1 MEDKEFIDVNY
12 IETDEVE
19 TTLPKYFTT
28 GQVATILGVTDSTL
42 RFWCR
47 KFSPKLNIKK
57 IGSHRRFTKENI
69 KDLQYIKKLLK
80 EDGLM
85 ISQAKEVFNKDENAI
100 MEQVNEGEPLA
111 IQALATAI
119 GLEVE
124 ECLNEFKQEL
134 IEQQQEE
141 LKNIKSEIS
150 KTIQEEN
157 KKIFNAIDEKELE
170 AKNRDIEMIDKLKY
184 SMEEIK
190 KSNQKKGFFA
200 RLFNR

>member
-1 MEDKEFIDVNY
+1 MNSKEFIDVNY

-28 GQVATILGVTDSTL
+28 GQVAAILGVTDSTL

-47 KFSPKLNIKK
+47 KFNPELKIKK
-57 IGSHRRFTKENI
+57 VGSHRRFTKENI

-85 ISQAKEVFNKDENAI
+85 ISQAKEVFNKDEKAI
-100 MEQVNEGEPLA
+100 TEQVDKGEPLV

-119 GLEVE
+119 GMEVE
-124 ECLNEFKQEL
+124 ESLNELKEEL
-134 IEQQQEE
+134 MEQQKEE
-141 LKNIKSEIS
+141 LKNIKSELGKIV
-150 KTIQEEN
+150 QEEN
-157 KKIFNAIDEKELE
+157 KKIFNAINEKELE
-170 AKNRDIEMIDKLKY
+170 AKNRDIEMIDKLKQ

-190 KSNQKKGFFA
+190 KSNQNKSFFA
-200 RLFNR
+200 RLFNK